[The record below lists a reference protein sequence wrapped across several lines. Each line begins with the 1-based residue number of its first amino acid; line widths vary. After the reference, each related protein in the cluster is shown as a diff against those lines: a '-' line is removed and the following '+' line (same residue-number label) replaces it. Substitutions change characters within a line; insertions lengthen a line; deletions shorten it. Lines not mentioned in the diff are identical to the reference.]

1 MGLVKS
7 NFNPELLAVKLNQI
21 GARSSRQ
28 ILAVMREE
36 ADNIVELAKENA
48 PHKDGDL
55 ENAIEAVEDR
65 GGINNRIQIAIQV
78 DPTAIDSDG
87 KPVSEYAVI
96 MHEGLAPY
104 GTGAFH
110 LDEGSIAKD
119 GGSGKVGGKFMER
132 AMRSRIGEMG
142 KKVKQIVKD
151 SAS

>member
-7 NFNPELLAVKLNQI
+7 NFSPELLAIRLNQL
-21 GARSSRQ
+21 GERSSRQ

-55 ENAIEAVEDR
+55 EDAIHAVEDR
-65 GGINNRIQIAIQV
+65 GGINNRTQITVQV
-78 DPTAIDSDG
+78 DPAAIDIHG

-96 MHEGLAPY
+96 MHEALAPY
-104 GTGAFH
+104 GTGGYK

-119 GGSGKVGGKFMER
+119 GGSGKVGGKYMER
-132 AMRSRIGEMG
+132 AMRSRVGEMG

-151 SAS
+151 SV

>member
-1 MGLVKS
+1 VGLVKS
-7 NFNPELLAVKLNQI
+7 NFSPELLAIRLNQI
-21 GARSSRQ
+21 GERSSRQ
-28 ILAVMREE
+28 ILGVMREE

-55 ENAIEAVEDR
+55 ENAIQAVEDR
-65 GGINNRIQIAIQV
+65 SGINNRTQITVQV

-87 KPVSEYAVI
+87 KPVMEYAVI
-96 MHEGLAPY
+96 MHEALAPY
-104 GTGAFH
+104 GTGGYQ

-119 GGSGKVGGKFMER
+119 AGSGKVGGKYMER

-151 SAS
+151 SA